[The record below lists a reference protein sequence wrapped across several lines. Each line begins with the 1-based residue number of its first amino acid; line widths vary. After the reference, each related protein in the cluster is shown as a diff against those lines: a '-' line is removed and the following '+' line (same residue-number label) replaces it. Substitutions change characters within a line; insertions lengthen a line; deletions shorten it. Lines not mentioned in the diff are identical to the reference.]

1 MKSREPTT
9 DIFSRR
15 GFIRLTAAAAGA
27 WILERSVFAEALTEA
42 QKPKAGAI
50 IQIWLSGGLSHLDSF
65 DPKPEAGKD
74 FCGPLS
80 SPIATN
86 VAGIQISELLPELA
100 KQADK
105 YSLIRG
111 MTHGSNGHETATYM
125 VQTGHAEG
133 DRLVYPSIGAVVSL
147 YKGYDAGYSGVLPP
161 YIVLT
166 ELQGRFSEVGF
177 LGPRYKPFATGG
189 DPAKDP
195 FAVEGII
202 AEGIS
207 PERQQSRRRL
217 LGRLD
222 ALGQVM
228 SGDTR
233 IEEFEMSG
241 NTAYDMIMGDGA
253 KIFSLTEETETVRER
268 YGRNR
273 FGQSCLA
280 ARRLIERG
288 AKFVTIHSKGWD
300 THKQNFQTMRQ
311 KLPEVDKGVAA
322 LLMELAE
329 RGLLDST
336 IVWIGTEF
344 GRTPEVQWGSP
355 WNGGRGHHG
364 AVFSSLV
371 AGGGFQ
377 GGHVVGS
384 SDKKGKELTERPVY
398 PWDLIGSMYELLG
411 IDPAGKFPRMG
422 DDQVR
427 LVQQVDGN
435 IRSGGHLKEIM

>member
-1 MKSREPTT
+1 MKRAQPTT

-27 WILERSVFAEALTEA
+27 WILERSVFAEALA
-42 QKPKAGAI
+42 NSPKPKATAM

-65 DPKPEAGKD
+65 DPKPDAGKD

-80 SPIATN
+80 SPIGTN

-111 MTHGSNGHETATYM
+111 MTHGSNAHETATYM

-133 DRLVYPSIGAVVSL
+133 DRLVYPSIGAVVSM
-147 YKGYDAGYSGVLPP
+147 YKGYDAGYSGVFPP

-166 ELQGRFSEVGF
+166 ELQGRFSEAGF

-189 DPAKDP
+189 DPSRNP

-207 PERQQSRRRL
+207 PERQQSRRAL
-217 LGRLD
+217 LKRLD
-222 ALGQVM
+222 ALGQEM
-228 SGDTR
+228 AGDTR

-241 NTAYDMIMGDGA
+241 NAAYDMILGDGA
-253 KIFSLTEETETVRER
+253 KIFDLAQEGDAMRER

-280 ARRLIERG
+280 ARRLVERG
-288 AKFVTIHSKGWD
+288 AKFITIHSKGWD
-300 THKQNFQTMRQ
+300 THKQNFQVMKQ
-311 KLPEVDKGVAA
+311 KLPELDKGVAA
-322 LLMELAE
+322 LLQDLAE
-329 RGLLDST
+329 RGLLEST

-377 GGHVVGS
+377 GGQVVGG

-398 PWDLIGSMYELLG
+398 PWDLIGSMYELMD
-411 IDPAGKFPRMG
+411 IDPTGTFPRMG
-422 DDQVR
+422 DDKVR
-427 LVQQVDGN
+427 LVQQADGK
-435 IRSGGHLKEIM
+435 IRSGGWLKEIM